1 VSPLSHLFPLR
12 ASVADPTC
20 PLVSAIE
27 ASLSAPPPPPAAAS
41 SRKRARSASST
52 SSVTESGDDDD
63 ADDAP
68 DPESAFQKQLDGAVQ
83 ASKVERRK
91 LVIPR
96 AATGSVSSGP
106 LFGRPGLYEDGG
118 RLSGTSTPIVDK
130 PKAPSNPLTETMSRP
145 VQALAATARSTTERA
160 STRTDA
166 SATAASQPAAAAA
179 LPTGATRAQMEA
191 ERLQRVQARQAAAAA
206 GASAAGAGA
215 APAAGPSAPKRARIS
230 SPVGGG
236 GGGGGGEP
244 AALKGKGPE
253 SSCRP
258 PLTERFWHATFGMTH
273 NVYASSTGAS
283 EGIKRSFRL
292 GDLISEVCRLGSQ
305 SCPAAPT
312 PLTPAPSSRTAQPEN
327 LVFTIFSTYCIEP
340 AFLGQCLPH
349 PKRAPIILVSQPPS
363 KDWAGKSARS
373 IILPGVWDR
382 FPWISFG
389 SCHMKVSS
397 RCWALPLSYGSLRD

>member
-1 VSPLSHLFPLR
+1 VSPLSQLFPLR

-27 ASLSAPPPPPAAAS
+27 ASLSAPPPPQAAAS

-52 SSVTESGDDDD
+52 SSVTESGDDDNAED
-63 ADDAP
+63 A
-68 DPESAFQKQLDGAVQ
+68 ESAFKKQLDEAVQ

-91 LVIPR
+91 LFIPR

-118 RLSGTSTPIVDK
+118 RLSGTSTPIADK
-130 PKAPSNPLTETMSRP
+130 LQAPSNPLTETMSRP

-166 SATAASQPAAAAA
+166 SAMAVLQPAAAAA

-206 GASAAGAGA
+206 RVSAADAGA
-215 APAAGPSAPKRARIS
+215 APAAGPSAPKRARMS
-230 SPVGGG
+230 SPV

-253 SSCRP
+253 SSGRP

-292 GDLISEVCRLGSQ
+292 GDLISEVRRLGFQ
-305 SCPAAPT
+305 SCPAAST

-349 PKRAPIILVSQPPS
+349 PKRAPSILVSQPPS

-389 SCHMKVSS
+389 SCHMKVRS
-397 RCWALPLSYGSLRD
+397 RCWALPLSYCSLRD